1 MTTYFTMVMMRMKMK
16 RWTEVIDHDATIDN
30 YNSSYEDDERDG
42 DNDDHKM
49 KGRKRKGQGVRLS
62 PFRSLC
68 TTLTTTMVRTFAMT
82 TTVVKVFATT
92 TTIVIVL
99 LQHQKIY

>member
-68 TTLTTTMVRTFAMT
+68 ATLTTMVRIFAMT

-99 LQHQKIY
+99 LQQQQFY

>member
-1 MTTYFTMVMMRMKMK
+1 MK

-49 KGRKRKGQGVRLS
+49 KGRKRK
-62 PFRSLC
+62 
-68 TTLTTTMVRTFAMT
+68 
-82 TTVVKVFATT
+82 
-92 TTIVIVL
+92 
-99 LQHQKIY
+99 

>member
-1 MTTYFTMVMMRMKMK
+1 M
-16 RWTEVIDHDATIDN
+16 IDHDATIDN

-62 PFRSLC
+62 PFGSLC
-68 TTLTTTMVRTFAMT
+68 ATLTTTMLRIFAMT

-92 TTIVIVL
+92 TTTTTIL
-99 LQHQKIY
+99 LVFAMTTTYVSNIDKKY